1 MIIRGIDFNFST
13 LNANDVD
20 RMLSAQKKQQERTKA
35 EGSRYTPDGAGYPA
49 FLRFQC
55 SVFMDYLDEVLG
67 AGACEKLG
75 LDGSNFNE
83 CLAVS
88 KDFAEAMAAEKA
100 ALSEMLRPA
109 AAQEKKTQ
117 ETVTAGHLHSV
128 ADSKP
133 GALTHQ
139 LNVQSFRTI
148 PAPANREQRRAAERS
163 RLSDAKAA
171 VDALKNDP
179 DAMQQLAET
188 ALKLYADRH
197 V

>member
-1 MIIRGIDFNFST
+1 MIIRGIDFKFST

-20 RMLSAQKKQQERTKA
+20 RMLTAQKKQQERAKA
-35 EGSRYTPDGAGYPA
+35 EGSRYTPDGEGYPA

-55 SVFMDYLDEVLG
+55 SIFMDYLEEVLG

-100 ALSEMLRPA
+100 AVNDLLHP
-109 AAQEKKTQ
+109 KK
-117 ETVTAGHLHSV
+117 EEDATASN
-128 ADSKP
+128 AI
-133 GALTHQ
+133 AM
-139 LNVQSFRTI
+139 
-148 PAPANREQRRAAERS
+148 PAPMNREQRRAATKAQRS
-163 RLSDAKAA
+163 AAIALPSENSARAADKDARRKQL
-171 VDALKNDP
+171 LKE
-179 DAMQQLAET
+179 LAE
-188 ALKLYADRH
+188 LEN

>member
-100 ALSEMLRPA
+100 ALSERLHPA
-109 AAQEKKTQ
+109 AAQEEKTR
-117 ETVTAGHLHSV
+117 EAVTAGHLHSV

-139 LNVQSFRTI
+139 LNAQSPWLA

-163 RLSDAKAA
+163 RRSDAKAA
-171 VDALKNDP
+171 VDALKHDP

-188 ALKLYADRH
+188 ALKIYADRH